1 MLAKKTSQ
9 IGEVEASKYKC
20 GGIYLTIKKWYL
32 GNVFDC
38 QIWIAKY
45 KTERGSWVSFLD
57 WRKYSI
63 IIDEETT
70 VRITRVNYQ
79 DFLSFI

>member
-32 GNVFDC
+32 ENVFDLDS
-38 QIWIAKY
+38 QVQNW
-45 KTERGSWVSFLD
+45 TWFLGKFP
-57 WRKYSI
+57 WL
-63 IIDEETT
+63 T
-70 VRITRVNYQ
+70 
-79 DFLSFI
+79 

>member
-20 GGIYLTIKKWYL
+20 GGTYLTIKKWYL
-32 GNVFDC
+32 ENVFDLDSQVC
-38 QIWIAKY
+38 
-45 KTERGSWVSFLD
+45 GSWVSFLD

-79 DFLSFI
+79 DFLLFI